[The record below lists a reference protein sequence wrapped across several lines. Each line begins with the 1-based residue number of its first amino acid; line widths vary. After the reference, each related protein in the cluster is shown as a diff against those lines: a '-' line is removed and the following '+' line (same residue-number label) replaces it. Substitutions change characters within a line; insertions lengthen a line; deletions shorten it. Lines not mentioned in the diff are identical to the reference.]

1 MIEKIPN
8 VSFIIKPEKDFVTIT
23 SDQIFKDKKIIL
35 FAVPGAFTPT
45 CNDYH
50 LPGYELEYD
59 EFKNLGV
66 NEIYCLSVNDP
77 FVLKAWSK
85 SLNIKNIKML
95 PDNNMNFTRAIDM
108 VTDRSKSG
116 MGNRS
121 KRYSM
126 FIDNKKIIKVFI
138 DQDGKFEVS
147 DSKTMLNYLK
157 VYISK
162 NLL

>member
-1 MIEKIPN
+1 MIENIPN
-8 VSFIIKPEKDFVTIT
+8 IDFITRPEKEFVTIT

-95 PDNNMNFTRAIDM
+95 PDNNMNFSKAVDM
-108 VTDRSKSG
+108 LTDRSKSG
-116 MGNRS
+116 MGTRS

-126 FIDNKKIIKVFI
+126 FVDNKNIIKVFI

-147 DSKTMLNYLK
+147 DARTMLNYLR
-157 VYISK
+157 S
-162 NLL
+162 L

>member
-1 MIEKIPN
+1 MIENIPN
-8 VSFIIKPEKDFVTIT
+8 IDFITRPEKEFVTIT

-66 NEIYCLSVNDP
+66 DEIYCLGVNDP

-95 PDNNMNFTRAIDM
+95 PDNNMNFSKAIDM
-108 VTDRSKSG
+108 LTDRSKSG
-116 MGNRS
+116 MGIRS

-126 FIDNKKIIKVFI
+126 FVDNKNIIKVFV
-138 DQDGKFEVS
+138 DEDGKFEVS
-147 DSKTMLNYLK
+147 DARTMLNYLR
-157 VYISK
+157 S
-162 NLL
+162 L

>member
-8 VSFIIKPEKDFVTIT
+8 VDFITRPEKEFVTIT

-66 NEIYCLSVNDP
+66 NEIYCLGVNDP

-95 PDNNMNFTRAIDM
+95 PDNNMNFSKAIDM
-108 VTDRSKSG
+108 LTDRSKSG
-116 MGNRS
+116 MGIRS

-126 FIDNKKIIKVFI
+126 FVDNKNIIKVFV

-147 DSKTMLNYLK
+147 DARTMLNYLR
-157 VYISK
+157 S
-162 NLL
+162 L

>member
-8 VSFIIKPEKDFVTIT
+8 VDFITRAEKDFVTIT
-23 SDQIFKDKKIIL
+23 SDQIFKNKKIVL

-66 NEIYCLSVNDP
+66 NEIYCLGVNDP

-95 PDNNMNFTRAIDM
+95 PDNNMNFSKAIDM
-108 VTDRSKSG
+108 LTDRSKSG
-116 MGNRS
+116 MGIRS

-126 FIDNKKIIKVFI
+126 FVDNKNIIKVFV

-147 DSKTMLNYLK
+147 DARTMLNYLR
-157 VYISK
+157 S
-162 NLL
+162 L

>member
-8 VSFIIKPEKDFVTIT
+8 VDFITRPEKDFVTIT

-50 LPGYELEYD
+50 LPGYEIEYD

-66 NEIYCLSVNDP
+66 NEIYCLGVNDP

-95 PDNNMNFTRAIDM
+95 PDNNMNFSKAIDM
-108 VTDRSKSG
+108 LTDRSKSG
-116 MGNRS
+116 MGIRS

-126 FIDNKKIIKVFI
+126 FVDNKNIIKVFV
-138 DQDGKFEVS
+138 DEDGKFEVS
-147 DSKTMLNYLK
+147 DARTMLNYLR
-157 VYISK
+157 S
-162 NLL
+162 L

>member
-8 VSFIIKPEKDFVTIT
+8 VDFITRPEKEFVTIT

-66 NEIYCLSVNDP
+66 NEIYCLGVNDP

-95 PDNNMNFTRAIDM
+95 PDNNMNFSKAINM
-108 VTDRSKSG
+108 LTDRSKSG
-116 MGNRS
+116 MGIRS

-126 FIDNKKIIKVFI
+126 FVDNKSIIKVFV

-147 DSKTMLNYLK
+147 DARTMLNYLR
-157 VYISK
+157 S
-162 NLL
+162 L

>member
-1 MIEKIPN
+1 MIKKIPN
-8 VSFIIKPEKDFVTIT
+8 VDFITRPEKEFVTIT

-66 NEIYCLSVNDP
+66 NEIYCLGVNDP

-95 PDNNMNFTRAIDM
+95 PDNNMNFSKAINM
-108 VTDRSKSG
+108 LTDRSKSG
-116 MGNRS
+116 MGIRS

-126 FIDNKKIIKVFI
+126 FVDNKSIIKVFV

-147 DSKTMLNYLK
+147 DARTMLNYLR
-157 VYISK
+157 S
-162 NLL
+162 L

>member
-8 VSFIIKPEKDFVTIT
+8 VDFITRPEKDFVTIT

-66 NEIYCLSVNDP
+66 NEIYCLGVNDP

-95 PDNNMNFTRAIDM
+95 PDNNMNFSKAIDM
-108 VTDRSKSG
+108 LTDRSKSG
-116 MGNRS
+116 MGIRS

-126 FIDNKKIIKVFI
+126 FVDNKNIIKVFV
-138 DQDGKFEVS
+138 DEDGKFEVS
-147 DSKTMLNYLK
+147 DARTMLNYLR
-157 VYISK
+157 S
-162 NLL
+162 L

>member
-8 VSFIIKPEKDFVTIT
+8 VDFITRPEKDFVTIT

-66 NEIYCLSVNDP
+66 NEIYCLGVNDP
-77 FVLKAWSK
+77 FVLNAWSK

-95 PDNNMNFTRAIDM
+95 PDNNMNFSKAIDM
-108 VTDRSKSG
+108 LTDRSKSG
-116 MGNRS
+116 MGIRS

-126 FIDNKKIIKVFI
+126 FVDNKNIIKFFI

-147 DSKTMLNYLK
+147 DARTMLNYLR
-157 VYISK
+157 S
-162 NLL
+162 L

>member
-8 VSFIIKPEKDFVTIT
+8 VDFITRPEKDFVTIT

-66 NEIYCLSVNDP
+66 NEIYCLGVNDP

-95 PDNNMNFTRAIDM
+95 PDNNMNFSKAIDM
-108 VTDRSKSG
+108 LTDRSKSG
-116 MGNRS
+116 MGIRS

-126 FIDNKKIIKVFI
+126 FVDNKNIIKVFV

-147 DSKTMLNYLK
+147 DARTMLNYLR
-157 VYISK
+157 S
-162 NLL
+162 L

>member
-1 MIEKIPN
+1 MIEKIPR
-8 VSFIIKPEKDFVTIT
+8 VSFITRPEKDFVTIT

-95 PDNNMNFTRAIDM
+95 PDNNMNFSKAVDM
-108 VTDRSKSG
+108 LTDRSKSG
-116 MGNRS
+116 MGTRS

-126 FIDNKKIIKVFI
+126 FVDNKNIIKVFV
-138 DQDGKFEVS
+138 DEDGKFEVS
-147 DSKTMLNYLK
+147 DARTMLNYLR
-157 VYISK
+157 S
-162 NLL
+162 L

>member
-8 VSFIIKPEKDFVTIT
+8 VDFITRPEKDFVTIT

-50 LPGYELEYD
+50 LPGYEIEYD

-66 NEIYCLSVNDP
+66 NEIYCLGVNDP

-95 PDNNMNFTRAIDM
+95 PDNNMNFSKAIDM
-108 VTDRSKSG
+108 LTDRSKSG
-116 MGNRS
+116 MGIRS

-126 FIDNKKIIKVFI
+126 FVDNKNIIKVFV
-138 DQDGKFEVS
+138 DDDGKFEVS
-147 DSKTMLNYLK
+147 DARTMLNYLR
-157 VYISK
+157 S
-162 NLL
+162 L

>member
-1 MIEKIPN
+1 MIEKIPS
-8 VSFIIKPEKDFVTIT
+8 VSFITRPEKDFVTIT

-95 PDNNMNFTRAIDM
+95 PDNNMNFSKAVDM
-108 VTDRSKSG
+108 LTDRSKSG
-116 MGNRS
+116 MGTRS

-126 FIDNKKIIKVFI
+126 FVDNKNIIKVFI

-147 DSKTMLNYLK
+147 DARTMLNYLR
-157 VYISK
+157 S
-162 NLL
+162 L

>member
-1 MIEKIPN
+1 MIEKIPS
-8 VSFIIKPEKDFVTIT
+8 VSFITRPEKDFVTIT
-23 SDQIFKDKKIIL
+23 SEQIFKDKKIIL

-95 PDNNMNFTRAIDM
+95 PDNNMNFSKAVDM
-108 VTDRSKSG
+108 LTDRSKSG
-116 MGNRS
+116 MGTRS

-126 FIDNKKIIKVFI
+126 FVDNKNIIKVFI

-147 DSKTMLNYLK
+147 DARTMLNYLR
-157 VYISK
+157 S
-162 NLL
+162 L

>member
-1 MIEKIPN
+1 MVENIPN
-8 VSFIIKPEKDFVTIT
+8 IDFITRPEKEFVTIT

-66 NEIYCLSVNDP
+66 DEIYCLGVNDP
-77 FVLKAWSK
+77 FVLNAWSK

-95 PDNNMNFTRAIDM
+95 PDNNMNFSKAIDM
-108 VTDRSKSG
+108 LTDRSKSG
-116 MGNRS
+116 MGIRS

-126 FIDNKKIIKVFI
+126 FVDNKNIIKVFV
-138 DQDGKFEVS
+138 DEDGKFEVS
-147 DSKTMLNYLK
+147 DARTMLNYLR
-157 VYISK
+157 S
-162 NLL
+162 L

>member
-8 VSFIIKPEKDFVTIT
+8 VDFITRPEKDFVTIT

-50 LPGYELEYD
+50 LPGYEIEYD

-95 PDNNMNFTRAIDM
+95 PDNNMNFSKAIDM
-108 VTDRSKSG
+108 LTDRSKSG
-116 MGNRS
+116 MGIRS

-126 FIDNKKIIKVFI
+126 FVDNKNIIKVFV
-138 DQDGKFEVS
+138 DEDGKFEVS
-147 DSKTMLNYLK
+147 DARTMLNYLR
-157 VYISK
+157 S
-162 NLL
+162 L

>member
-1 MIEKIPN
+1 MIENIPN
-8 VSFIIKPEKDFVTIT
+8 IDFITRPEKEFVTIT
-23 SDQIFKDKKIIL
+23 SEQIFKDKKIIL

-66 NEIYCLSVNDP
+66 DEIYCLGVNDP
-77 FVLKAWSK
+77 FVLNAWSK

-95 PDNNMNFTRAIDM
+95 PDNNMNFSKAIDM
-108 VTDRSKSG
+108 LTDRSKSG
-116 MGNRS
+116 MGIRS

-126 FIDNKKIIKVFI
+126 FVDNKNIIKVFV
-138 DQDGKFEVS
+138 DEDGKFEVS
-147 DSKTMLNYLK
+147 DARTMLNYLR
-157 VYISK
+157 S
-162 NLL
+162 L

>member
-8 VSFIIKPEKDFVTIT
+8 IDFIIRPEKEFVTIT

-66 NEIYCLSVNDP
+66 NEIYCLGVNDP
-77 FVLKAWSK
+77 FVLNAWSK

-95 PDNNMNFTRAIDM
+95 PDNNMNFSRAIDM
-108 VTDRSKSG
+108 LTDRSKSG
-116 MGNRS
+116 MGIRS

-126 FIDNKKIIKVFI
+126 FVDNKNIIKVFV

-147 DSKTMLNYLK
+147 DARTMLNYLR
-157 VYISK
+157 S
-162 NLL
+162 L

>member
-1 MIEKIPN
+1 MIEKIPS
-8 VSFIIKPEKDFVTIT
+8 VSFITRPEKDFVTIT

-95 PDNNMNFTRAIDM
+95 PDNNMNFSKAVDM
-108 VTDRSKSG
+108 LTDRSKSG
-116 MGNRS
+116 MGTRS

-126 FIDNKKIIKVFI
+126 FVDNKNIIKVFV
-138 DQDGKFEVS
+138 DEDGKFEVS
-147 DSKTMLNYLK
+147 DARTMLNYLR
-157 VYISK
+157 S
-162 NLL
+162 L

>member
-1 MIEKIPN
+1 MIESIPN
-8 VSFIIKPEKDFVTIT
+8 IDFITRPEKEFVTIT

-66 NEIYCLSVNDP
+66 NEIYCLGVNDP

-95 PDNNMNFTRAIDM
+95 PDNNMNFSKAINM
-108 VTDRSKSG
+108 LTDRSKSG
-116 MGNRS
+116 MGIRS

-126 FIDNKKIIKVFI
+126 FVDNKSIIKVFV

-147 DSKTMLNYLK
+147 DARTMLNYLR
-157 VYISK
+157 S
-162 NLL
+162 L

>member
-1 MIEKIPN
+1 MVENIPN
-8 VSFIIKPEKDFVTIT
+8 IDFITRPEKEFVTIT

-66 NEIYCLSVNDP
+66 DEIYCLGVNDP
-77 FVLKAWSK
+77 FVLNAWSK

-95 PDNNMNFTRAIDM
+95 PDNNMNFSKAIDM
-108 VTDRSKSG
+108 LTDRSKSG
-116 MGNRS
+116 MGIRS

-126 FIDNKKIIKVFI
+126 FVNNKNIIKVFI

-147 DSKTMLNYLK
+147 DARTMLNYLR
-157 VYISK
+157 S
-162 NLL
+162 L

>member
-8 VSFIIKPEKDFVTIT
+8 VDFITRPEKDFVTIT

-66 NEIYCLSVNDP
+66 NEIYCLGVNDP

-95 PDNNMNFTRAIDM
+95 PDNNMNFSKAIDM
-108 VTDRSKSG
+108 LTDRSKSG
-116 MGNRS
+116 MGIRS

-126 FIDNKKIIKVFI
+126 FVDNKSIIKVFV

-147 DSKTMLNYLK
+147 DARTMLNYLR
-157 VYISK
+157 S
-162 NLL
+162 L

>member
-8 VSFIIKPEKDFVTIT
+8 VDFITRPEKDFVTIT

-50 LPGYELEYD
+50 LPGYEIEYD

-66 NEIYCLSVNDP
+66 NEIYCLGVNDP

-95 PDNNMNFTRAIDM
+95 PDNNMNFSKAVDM
-108 VTDRSKSG
+108 LTDRSKSG
-116 MGNRS
+116 MGIRS

-126 FIDNKKIIKVFI
+126 FVDNKNIIKVFI

-147 DSKTMLNYLK
+147 DARTMLNYLR
-157 VYISK
+157 S
-162 NLL
+162 L

>member
-1 MIEKIPN
+1 MIENVPN
-8 VSFIIKPEKDFVTIT
+8 IDFITRPEKEFVTIT

-50 LPGYELEYD
+50 LPGYELEYN

-66 NEIYCLSVNDP
+66 DEIYCLGVNDP
-77 FVLKAWSK
+77 FVLNAWSK

-95 PDNNMNFTRAIDM
+95 PDNNMNFSKAIDM
-108 VTDRSKSG
+108 LTDRSKSG
-116 MGNRS
+116 MGIRS

-126 FIDNKKIIKVFI
+126 FVDNKNIIKVFV
-138 DQDGKFEVS
+138 DDDGKFEVS
-147 DSKTMLNYLK
+147 DARTMLNYLR
-157 VYISK
+157 S
-162 NLL
+162 L

>member
-1 MIEKIPN
+1 MIENIPN
-8 VSFIIKPEKDFVTIT
+8 IDFITRPEKEFVTIT

-66 NEIYCLSVNDP
+66 DEIYCLGVNDP
-77 FVLKAWSK
+77 FVLNAWSK

-95 PDNNMNFTRAIDM
+95 PDNNMNFSKAIDM
-108 VTDRSKSG
+108 LTDRSKSG
-116 MGNRS
+116 MGIRS

-126 FIDNKKIIKVFI
+126 FVNNKNIIKVFI

-147 DSKTMLNYLK
+147 DARTMLNYLR
-157 VYISK
+157 S
-162 NLL
+162 L

>member
-8 VSFIIKPEKDFVTIT
+8 VDFITRAEKDFVTIT
-23 SDQIFKDKKIIL
+23 SDQIFKNKKIVL

-50 LPGYELEYD
+50 LPGYELEYN

-66 NEIYCLSVNDP
+66 NEIYCLGVNDP

-95 PDNNMNFTRAIDM
+95 PDNNMNFSKAIDM
-108 VTDRSKSG
+108 LTDRSKSG
-116 MGNRS
+116 MGIRS

-126 FIDNKKIIKVFI
+126 FVDNKNIIKVFV

-147 DSKTMLNYLK
+147 DARTMLNYLR
-157 VYISK
+157 S
-162 NLL
+162 L

>member
-8 VSFIIKPEKDFVTIT
+8 VDFITRPEKDFVTIT

-66 NEIYCLSVNDP
+66 NEIYCLGVNDP

-95 PDNNMNFTRAIDM
+95 PDNNMNFSKAIDM
-108 VTDRSKSG
+108 LTDRSKSG
-116 MGNRS
+116 MGIRS

-126 FIDNKKIIKVFI
+126 FVNNKNIIKVFV

-147 DSKTMLNYLK
+147 DARTMLNYLR
-157 VYISK
+157 S
-162 NLL
+162 L

>member
-8 VSFIIKPEKDFVTIT
+8 VDFITRPEKDFVTIT

-59 EFKNLGV
+59 EFQNLGV
-66 NEIYCLSVNDP
+66 NEIYCLGVNDP

-95 PDNNMNFTRAIDM
+95 PDNNMNFSKAINM
-108 VTDRSKSG
+108 LTDRSKSG
-116 MGNRS
+116 MGIRS

-126 FIDNKKIIKVFI
+126 FVDNKSIIKVFV

-147 DSKTMLNYLK
+147 DARTMLNYLR
-157 VYISK
+157 S
-162 NLL
+162 L

>member
-1 MIEKIPN
+1 MIENIPN
-8 VSFIIKPEKDFVTIT
+8 IDFITRPEKEFVTIT

-66 NEIYCLSVNDP
+66 DEIYCLGVNDP
-77 FVLKAWSK
+77 FVLNAWSK

-95 PDNNMNFTRAIDM
+95 PDNNMNFSKAIDM
-108 VTDRSKSG
+108 LTDRSKSG
-116 MGNRS
+116 MGIRS

-126 FIDNKKIIKVFI
+126 FVDNKNIIKVFV
-138 DQDGKFEVS
+138 DEDGKFEVS
-147 DSKTMLNYLK
+147 DARTMLNYLR
-157 VYISK
+157 S
-162 NLL
+162 L

>member
-8 VSFIIKPEKDFVTIT
+8 VDFITRPEKDFVTIT

-66 NEIYCLSVNDP
+66 NEIYCLGVNDP

-95 PDNNMNFTRAIDM
+95 PDNNMNFSKAIDM
-108 VTDRSKSG
+108 LTDRSKSG
-116 MGNRS
+116 MGIRS

-126 FIDNKKIIKVFI
+126 FIDNKNIIKIFI

-147 DSKTMLNYLK
+147 DAKTMLNYLR
-157 VYISK
+157 S
-162 NLL
+162 L

>member
-8 VSFIIKPEKDFVTIT
+8 VSFITRPKKDFVTIT

-95 PDNNMNFTRAIDM
+95 PDNNMNFSKAVDM
-108 VTDRSKSG
+108 LTDRSKSG
-116 MGNRS
+116 MGTRS

-126 FIDNKKIIKVFI
+126 FVDNKNIIKVFI

-147 DSKTMLNYLK
+147 DARTMLNYLR
-157 VYISK
+157 S
-162 NLL
+162 L

>member
-8 VSFIIKPEKDFVTIT
+8 VDFITRPEKEFVTIT

-66 NEIYCLSVNDP
+66 NEIYCLGVNDP

-95 PDNNMNFTRAIDM
+95 PDNNMNFSKAIDM
-108 VTDRSKSG
+108 LTDRSKSG
-116 MGNRS
+116 MGIRS

-126 FIDNKKIIKVFI
+126 FVDNKNIIKVFV
-138 DQDGKFEVS
+138 DEDGKFEVS
-147 DSKTMLNYLK
+147 DARTMLNYLR
-157 VYISK
+157 S
-162 NLL
+162 L

>member
-8 VSFIIKPEKDFVTIT
+8 VDFITRPEKEFVTIT

-66 NEIYCLSVNDP
+66 NEIYCLGVNDP

-95 PDNNMNFTRAIDM
+95 PDNNMNFSKAIDM
-108 VTDRSKSG
+108 LTDRSKSG
-116 MGNRS
+116 MGIRS

-126 FIDNKKIIKVFI
+126 FVDNKNIIKVFV

-147 DSKTMLNYLK
+147 DARTMLNYLK
-157 VYISK
+157 LYIS
-162 NLL
+162 

>member
-8 VSFIIKPEKDFVTIT
+8 VDFITRPEKDFVTIT

-66 NEIYCLSVNDP
+66 NEIYCLGVNDP

-95 PDNNMNFTRAIDM
+95 PDNNMNFSKAINM
-108 VTDRSKSG
+108 LTDRSKSG
-116 MGNRS
+116 MGIRS

-126 FIDNKKIIKVFI
+126 FVDNKSIIKVFV

-147 DSKTMLNYLK
+147 DARTMLNYLR
-157 VYISK
+157 S
-162 NLL
+162 L